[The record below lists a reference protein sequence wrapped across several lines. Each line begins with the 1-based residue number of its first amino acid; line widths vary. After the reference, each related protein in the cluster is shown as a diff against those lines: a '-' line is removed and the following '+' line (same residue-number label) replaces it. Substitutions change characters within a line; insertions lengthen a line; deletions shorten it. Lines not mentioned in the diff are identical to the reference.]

1 MHSPIDDRRY
11 DLLPVRTEMNVLL
24 YEQLTLP
31 GAIENQGVIPP
42 RERCRSVPEKR
53 LLGGTVIA
61 PDRNDQRAAS
71 LINRT
76 EIAGKRHTLKGNPHL
91 IRRADHFGCRSSEGF
106 ALSPVRVTHQR
117 GQRCFE
123 MKYKGVAGIIRGAQE
138 SASRALAMAVRCAR
152 FCGGKRT
159 ISQ

>member
-76 EIAGKRHTLKGNPHL
+76 EIAGKRHTLKGNPYL
-91 IRRADHFGCRSSEGF
+91 NRRADHFGCRSPEGF
-106 ALSPVRVTHQR
+106 S
-117 GQRCFE
+117 
-123 MKYKGVAGIIRGAQE
+123 
-138 SASRALAMAVRCAR
+138 
-152 FCGGKRT
+152 FCPLTGPHHPR
-159 ISQ
+159 QPA

>member
-1 MHSPIDDRRY
+1 MHGPIDDRRY

-42 RERCRSVPEKR
+42 RKGCRSVPEKR

-61 PDRNDQRAAS
+61 TDRNDQRAAS
-71 LINRT
+71 LIDRT

-91 IRRADHFGCRSSEGF
+91 IRRTHHLSGRAWGGF
-106 ALSPVRVTHQR
+106 ALSPGTPPSPPR
-117 GQRCFE
+117 
-123 MKYKGVAGIIRGAQE
+123 
-138 SASRALAMAVRCAR
+138 
-152 FCGGKRT
+152 
-159 ISQ
+159 ISG